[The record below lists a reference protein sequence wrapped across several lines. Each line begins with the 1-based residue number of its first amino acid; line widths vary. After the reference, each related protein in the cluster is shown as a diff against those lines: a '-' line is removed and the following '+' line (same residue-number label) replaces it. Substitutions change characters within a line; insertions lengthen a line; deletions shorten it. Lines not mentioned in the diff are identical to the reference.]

1 MTSSQHTCRICGAFG
16 NQHNFTGREMMFG
29 TREEFEYFQC
39 KSCGCLQI
47 TEIPKDLGLFYPPD
61 YYSLTANKRNRP
73 SPLRAFLLKQRFRN
87 AVFGRGYKLNKL
99 LARMV
104 KMPDLRV
111 DTVLPVAK
119 ILKEAGIRNF
129 SARFLDLGCGS
140 WSFWLANLRTMGFR
154 QLYGA
159 DPFIRSD
166 VNCDGIT
173 IHRRQINEV
182 VGKFDLITFHHSLE
196 HIPDQEA
203 ALADARR
210 LLAPNGVIL
219 VRVPIVSS
227 YAWRHYGINW
237 VEMDP
242 PRHLYLH
249 SRESIS
255 LLGEKSGL
263 RLFATICDSL
273 ELEFYGS
280 EQYLKDIPL
289 MAKNSYWLHQ
299 DNQTF
304 TQEEIEGFREKARQ
318 VNENDE
324 CGRACFFFKAA

>member
-1 MTSSQHTCRICGAFG
+1 MTISQHTCRICGSVGSHPTFI
-16 NQHNFTGREMMFG
+16 GREMMFG

-39 KSCGCLQI
+39 ESCGCLQI
-47 TEIPKDLGLFYPPD
+47 TDIPKDLGHFYPPR
-61 YYSLTANKRNRP
+61 YYSLTATNRKSP
-73 SPLRAFLLKQRFRN
+73 SALRALLLKQRFRN
-87 AVFGRGYKLNKL
+87 AVFGRGYKLNQL
-99 LARMV
+99 LSNLV
-104 KMPDLRV
+104 KMPDLHV
-111 DTVLPVAK
+111 DSVLPVVS
-119 ILKEAGIRNF
+119 ILRESGIGNF
-129 SARFLDLGCGS
+129 SARFLDIGCGS
-140 WSFWLANLRTMGFR
+140 WSHWLASLRTMGFR
-154 QLYGA
+154 HLFGA
-159 DPFIRSD
+159 DPFIRDD
-166 VNCDGIT
+166 VSCNGIT
-173 IHRRQINEV
+173 IYKRHISQME
-182 VGKFDLITFHHSLE
+182 GAFDLITLHHSLE

-249 SRESIS
+249 SRESIR
-255 LLGEKSGL
+255 LLGVKSGL

-280 EQYLKDIPL
+280 EQYLKGIPL
-289 MAKNSYWLHQ
+289 TAENSYWLHQ
-299 DNQTF
+299 DTRIF
-304 TQEEIEGFREKARQ
+304 TQEEIEGFKEKVRQ